1 MAKQK
6 VLAVSATKVPAGFNG
21 FEFKCKG
28 RFITKPD
35 MDTGKRSVVTFAES
49 VLVPANALS
58 IFDEVATRHEGTNE
72 DGTAKTKTTEF
83 RNYLG
88 KLKKKMLPMKLSA
101 RDGNF
106 AAVREFHVEEVIGHG
121 GADVVDLGL
130 PLKLMSLAQL
140 KQYCQFHSIS
150 KGDIDPSSYLEVE
163 ELREDL
169 WNYQEDKVAY
179 LARASS
185 TKKTREAERA
195 FLDLNSVIADANGV
209 GESTSA
215 PASGGRSGGL
225 VKAPTDDVL

>member
-6 VLAVSATKVPAGFNG
+6 VLNVSATKVPAGFNG
-21 FEFKCKG
+21 YEFRCKG

-35 MDTGKRSVVTFAES
+35 MDTGKRSVVTFVES

-58 IFDEVATRHEGTNE
+58 VFDETATRYEGTNE
-72 DGTAKTKTTEF
+72 DGTQKVSTKSF

-101 RDGNF
+101 RDGTF
-106 AAVREFHVEEVIGHG
+106 AAIREFHVEEVVGHG

-130 PLKLMSLAQL
+130 PLKLMSIAQL

-150 KGDIDPSSYLEVE
+150 RGDIDPSSYIDVE

-169 WNYQEDKVAY
+169 WNYNEDKVAF
-179 LARASS
+179 LARAG
-185 TKKTREAERA
+185 KVKETRAAERA
-195 FLDLNSVIADANGV
+195 FLELNGVIAEANGV
-209 GESTSA
+209 GGGSVPQA
-215 PASGGRSGGL
+215 PM
-225 VKAPTDDVL
+225 DVL

>member
-6 VLAVSATKVPAGFNG
+6 VLAVSATKVPQNFQG
-21 FEFKCKG
+21 FEFRCKG

-35 MDTGKRSVVTFAES
+35 MESGKRSVVTFVES
-49 VLVPANALS
+49 VLVPSNALS
-58 IFDEVATRHEGTNE
+58 IFDETAVRHEGTNE
-72 DGTAKTKTTEF
+72 DGTAKTKTTSY

-106 AAVREFHVEEVIGHG
+106 AAVREFHVVEVVGHG

-150 KGDIDPSSYLEVE
+150 KGDIDPSSYIEVE

-169 WNYQEDKVAY
+169 WNYQEDKIAF
-179 LARASS
+179 LARSS
-185 TKKTREAERA
+185 ATKKTREAERA
-195 FLDLNSVIADANGV
+195 FLDLNSVI
-209 GESTSA
+209 ESVNKVETA
-215 PASGGRSGGL
+215 TVQTP
-225 VKAPTDDVL
+225 DDVL

>member
-6 VLAVSATKVPAGFNG
+6 VLNVSATKVPQNFNG
-21 FEFKCKG
+21 FEFRCKG

-35 MDTGKRSVVTFAES
+35 MDTGKRSVVTFVES

-58 IFDEVATRHEGTNE
+58 VFDETATRYEGTNE
-72 DGTAKTKTTEF
+72 DGTQKIKNTSF

-101 RDGNF
+101 RDGTF

-130 PLKLMSLAQL
+130 PLKLMSIAQL

-150 KGDIDPSSYLEVE
+150 KGDIDPSSYIDVE

-169 WNYQEDKVAY
+169 WNYNEDKVAF
-179 LARASS
+179 LARAG
-185 TKKTREAERA
+185 KMRENRSAERA
-195 FLDLNSVIADANGV
+195 FLELNSVIEGVNGV
-209 GESTSA
+209 SGGGSA
-215 PASGGRSGGL
+215 PQ
-225 VKAPTDDVL
+225 APMDVL